1 MASWNTPLPN
11 IPETDYG
18 PAFEPTIIAAIKELR
33 AAIKELRA
41 AIDGQTTPAAPTVD
55 ALGGATDIGKNI
67 LKARD
72 AAAVRTL
79 LNVAE
84 KPAA

>member
-1 MASWNTPLPN
+1 MEWKTKLPN
-11 IPETDYG
+11 IPQDTYG
-18 PAFEPTIIAAIKELR
+18 PAFEPTIIAAINELR
-33 AAIKELRA
+33 AAI
-41 AIDGQTTPAAPTVD
+41 GGTTAPEATTVD
-55 ALGGATDIGKNI
+55 TLGGATDI

>member
-1 MASWNTPLPN
+1 MEWKTKLPN
-11 IPETDYG
+11 IPQDTYG
-18 PAFEPTIIAAIKELR
+18 PAFEPTIIAAINELR
-33 AAIKELRA
+33 AAI
-41 AIDGQTTPAAPTVD
+41 GGTTEPEATTVD
-55 ALGGATDIGKNI
+55 TLGGATDIGKNI

>member
-1 MASWNTPLPN
+1 MEWKTKLPN
-11 IPETDYG
+11 IPEDKYG
-18 PAFEPTIIAAIKELR
+18 PAFAPTIIAAINELR
-33 AAIKELRA
+33 AAI
-41 AIDGQTTPAAPTVD
+41 GGTTAPEATTVD
-55 ALGGATDIGKNI
+55 TLGGATDIGKNI

-79 LNVAE
+79 LNVSE

>member
-1 MASWNTPLPN
+1 MEWKTKLPN
-11 IPETDYG
+11 IPEDTYG
-18 PAFEPTIIAAIKELR
+18 PAFEPTIIAAINELR
-33 AAIKELRA
+33 AAVGGTTAPEA
-41 AIDGQTTPAAPTVD
+41 ATVD
-55 ALGGATDIGKNI
+55 TLGGATDIGKNI

>member
-1 MASWNTPLPN
+1 MEWKTKLPN
-11 IPETDYG
+11 IPEDTYG
-18 PAFEPTIIAAIKELR
+18 PAFEPTIIAAINELR
-33 AAIKELRA
+33 AAI
-41 AIDGQTTPAAPTVD
+41 
-55 ALGGATDIGKNI
+55 GGTTDIGKNI

>member
-1 MASWNTPLPN
+1 MRCVSQAVAVAGLMMT
-11 IPETDYG
+11 G
-18 PAFEPTIIAAIKELR
+18 HPAAR
-33 AAIKELRA
+33 AAARA
-41 AIDGQTTPAAPTVD
+41 GV
-55 ALGGATDIGKNI
+55 
-67 LKARD
+67 

>member
-1 MASWNTPLPN
+1 MEWKTKLPN
-11 IPETDYG
+11 IPEDTYG
-18 PAFEPTIIAAIKELR
+18 TAFEPTIIAAINELR
-33 AAIKELRA
+33 AAI
-41 AIDGQTTPAAPTVD
+41 GGTTAPEATTVD
-55 ALGGATDIGKNI
+55 TLGGATDIGKNI

>member
-1 MASWNTPLPN
+1 MEWKTKLPN
-11 IPETDYG
+11 IPKDTYG
-18 PAFEPTIIAAIKELR
+18 PAFEPTIIAAINELR
-33 AAIKELRA
+33 AAI
-41 AIDGQTTPAAPTVD
+41 GGTTTPEATTVD
-55 ALGGATDIGKNI
+55 TLGGATDIGKNI

>member
-1 MASWNTPLPN
+1 MEWKTKLPN
-11 IPETDYG
+11 IPKDTYG
-18 PAFEPTIIAAIKELR
+18 PAFEPTIIAAINELR
-33 AAIKELRA
+33 AAI
-41 AIDGQTTPAAPTVD
+41 GGTMAPEATTVD
-55 ALGGATDIGKNI
+55 TLGGATDIGKNI

-72 AAAVRTL
+72 ASAVRTL

>member
-1 MASWNTPLPN
+1 MNSAQPS
-11 IPETDYG
+11 
-18 PAFEPTIIAAIKELR
+18 
-33 AAIKELRA
+33 
-41 AIDGQTTPAAPTVD
+41 AAPEATTVD
-55 ALGGATDIGKNI
+55 TLGGATDIGKNI

>member
-1 MASWNTPLPN
+1 MNSAHHRRHDA
-11 IPETDYG
+11 PEAT
-18 PAFEPTIIAAIKELR
+18 
-33 AAIKELRA
+33 
-41 AIDGQTTPAAPTVD
+41 TVD
-55 ALGGATDIGKNI
+55 TLGGATDIGKNI

-84 KPAA
+84 KPAADGGRPTSE

>member
-1 MASWNTPLPN
+1 MAWNTPLPN
-11 IPETDYG
+11 IPEDNYG
-18 PAFEPTIIAAIKELR
+18 PAFEPSIIAAIKELR
-33 AAIKELRA
+33 D
-41 AIDGQTTPAAPTVD
+41 AIDRQAAPAAPTVD
-55 ALGGATDIGKNI
+55 TLGGATDIGKNI

>member
-1 MASWNTPLPN
+1 MEWKTKLPN
-11 IPETDYG
+11 IPEDTYG
-18 PAFEPTIIAAIKELR
+18 PAFEPTIIAAINELR
-33 AAIKELRA
+33 AAI
-41 AIDGQTTPAAPTVD
+41 GGTTAPETTTVD
-55 ALGGATDIGKNI
+55 TLGGATDIGKNI

>member
-1 MASWNTPLPN
+1 MEWKTKLPN
-11 IPETDYG
+11 IPKDKHG
-18 PAFEPTIIAAIKELR
+18 PAFEPTIIAAINELR
-33 AAIKELRA
+33 AAI
-41 AIDGQTTPAAPTVD
+41 GGTTAPEATTVD
-55 ALGGATDIGKNI
+55 TLGGATDIGKNI

>member
-18 PAFEPTIIAAIKELR
+18 PAFEPTII

>member
-1 MASWNTPLPN
+1 MEWKTTLPN
-11 IPETDYG
+11 IPKDTYG
-18 PAFEPTIIAAIKELR
+18 PAFEPTIIAAINELR
-33 AAIKELRA
+33 AAI
-41 AIDGQTTPAAPTVD
+41 GGTTAPEATTVD
-55 ALGGATDIGKNI
+55 TLGGATDIGKNI

>member
-1 MASWNTPLPN
+1 MEDQTTQHPQD
-11 IPETDYG
+11 TYG
-18 PAFEPTIIAAIKELR
+18 PAFEPTIIAAINELR
-33 AAIKELRA
+33 AAI
-41 AIDGQTTPAAPTVD
+41 GGTTAPEATTVD
-55 ALGGATDIGKNI
+55 TLGGATDIGKNI

>member
-1 MASWNTPLPN
+1 MEWKTKLPN
-11 IPETDYG
+11 IPQDTYG
-18 PAFEPTIIAAIKELR
+18 PAFEPTIIAAISELR
-33 AAIKELRA
+33 AAI
-41 AIDGQTTPAAPTVD
+41 GGTTAPEATTVD
-55 ALGGATDIGKNI
+55 TLGGATDIGKNI

>member
-1 MASWNTPLPN
+1 MEWKTKLPN
-11 IPETDYG
+11 IPKDMYG
-18 PAFEPTIIAAIKELR
+18 PAFEPTIIAAINELR
-33 AAIKELRA
+33 AAI
-41 AIDGQTTPAAPTVD
+41 GGTTAPEATTVD
-55 ALGGATDIGKNI
+55 TLGGATDIGKNI

>member
-1 MASWNTPLPN
+1 MEWKTKLPN
-11 IPETDYG
+11 IPEDTYG
-18 PAFEPTIIAAIKELR
+18 PAFEPTIIAAINELR
-33 AAIKELRA
+33 AAI
-41 AIDGQTTPAAPTVD
+41 GGTTAPEATTVD
-55 ALGGATDIGKNI
+55 TFGGATDIGKNI

>member
-1 MASWNTPLPN
+1 MAWKTKLPN
-11 IPETDYG
+11 IPKDTYG
-18 PAFEPTIIAAIKELR
+18 PAFEPTIIAAINELR
-33 AAIKELRA
+33 AAI
-41 AIDGQTTPAAPTVD
+41 GGTTAPEATTVD
-55 ALGGATDIGKNI
+55 TLGGATDIGKNI

-72 AAAVRTL
+72 ASAVRTL

>member
-1 MASWNTPLPN
+1 MEWKTKLPN
-11 IPETDYG
+11 IPKDTYG
-18 PAFEPTIIAAIKELR
+18 PAFEPTIIAAINELR
-33 AAIKELRA
+33 AAIGGTK
-41 AIDGQTTPAAPTVD
+41 APEATTVD
-55 ALGGATDIGKNI
+55 TLGGATDIGKNI

-72 AAAVRTL
+72 ASAVRTL

>member
-1 MASWNTPLPN
+1 MEWKTKLPS
-11 IPETDYG
+11 IPEDKYG
-18 PAFEPTIIAAIKELR
+18 PAFAPTIIAAINELR
-33 AAIKELRA
+33 AAI
-41 AIDGQTTPAAPTVD
+41 GGTTAPEATTVD
-55 ALGGATDIGKNI
+55 TLGGATDIGKNI

>member
-1 MASWNTPLPN
+1 MEWKTKLPN
-11 IPETDYG
+11 IHKDTYG
-18 PAFEPTIIAAIKELR
+18 PAFEPTIIAAINELR
-33 AAIKELRA
+33 AAI
-41 AIDGQTTPAAPTVD
+41 GGTTAPEATTVD
-55 ALGGATDIGKNI
+55 TLGGATDIGKNI

-72 AAAVRTL
+72 ASAVRTL

>member
-33 AAIKELRA
+33 AAI
-41 AIDGQTTPAAPTVD
+41 DGQTTPAAPTVD
-55 ALGGATDIGKNI
+55 ALGGATDIGKSI

>member
-1 MASWNTPLPN
+1 MEWKTKLPN
-11 IPETDYG
+11 IPEDTYG
-18 PAFEPTIIAAIKELR
+18 PAFEPTIIAAINELR
-33 AAIKELRA
+33 AAI
-41 AIDGQTTPAAPTVD
+41 GGTTAPEATTVD
-55 ALGGATDIGKNI
+55 THGGATDIGKNI

>member
-33 AAIKELRA
+33 AAI
-41 AIDGQTTPAAPTVD
+41 DGHDHAGRPD
-55 ALGGATDIGKNI
+55 
-67 LKARD
+67 R
-72 AAAVRTL
+72 
-79 LNVAE
+79 
-84 KPAA
+84 

>member
-1 MASWNTPLPN
+1 MEWKTKLPNTP
-11 IPETDYG
+11 EDTYG
-18 PAFEPTIIAAIKELR
+18 PAFEPTIIAAINELR
-33 AAIKELRA
+33 AAI
-41 AIDGQTTPAAPTVD
+41 GGTTAPEATTVD
-55 ALGGATDIGKNI
+55 TLGGATDIGKNI

>member
-1 MASWNTPLPN
+1 MEWKPKLPN
-11 IPETDYG
+11 IPEDKYG
-18 PAFEPTIIAAIKELR
+18 PAFAPTIIAAINELR
-33 AAIKELRA
+33 AAI
-41 AIDGQTTPAAPTVD
+41 GGTTAPEATTVD
-55 ALGGATDIGKNI
+55 TLGGATDIGKNI

>member
-1 MASWNTPLPN
+1 MEWKIKLPN
-11 IPETDYG
+11 IPKDKYG
-18 PAFEPTIIAAIKELR
+18 PAFEPTIIAAINELR
-33 AAIKELRA
+33 AAI
-41 AIDGQTTPAAPTVD
+41 GGTTTPEPTTVD
-55 ALGGATDIGKNI
+55 TLGGATDIGKNI

>member
-1 MASWNTPLPN
+1 MEWKTKLPN
-11 IPETDYG
+11 IPEDTYG
-18 PAFEPTIIAAIKELR
+18 PAFEPTIIAAINELR
-33 AAIKELRA
+33 AVI
-41 AIDGQTTPAAPTVD
+41 GGTTAPEATTVD
-55 ALGGATDIGKNI
+55 TLGGATDIGKNI
-67 LKARD
+67 LTARD

>member
-1 MASWNTPLPN
+1 MEWKTKLPN
-11 IPETDYG
+11 IPEDTYG
-18 PAFEPTIIAAIKELR
+18 PAFGPTIVAAINELR
-33 AAIKELRA
+33 AAI
-41 AIDGQTTPAAPTVD
+41 GGTPAPEATPVD
-55 ALGGATDIGKNI
+55 TLGGATDIGKNI

>member
-1 MASWNTPLPN
+1 MEWKTKLPN
-11 IPETDYG
+11 IPQDTYG
-18 PAFEPTIIAAIKELR
+18 PAFEPTITAINELR
-33 AAIKELRA
+33 AAI
-41 AIDGQTTPAAPTVD
+41 GGTTAPEATTVD
-55 ALGGATDIGKNI
+55 TLGGATDIGKNI

>member
-1 MASWNTPLPN
+1 MEWKTKLPN
-11 IPETDYG
+11 IPEDTYG
-18 PAFEPTIIAAIKELR
+18 PAFEPTIIAAINELR
-33 AAIKELRA
+33 AAI
-41 AIDGQTTPAAPTVD
+41 
-55 ALGGATDIGKNI
+55 GGATDIGKNI

>member
-18 PAFEPTIIAAIKELR
+18 PAFEP
-33 AAIKELRA
+33 AIKELRA

-84 KPAA
+84 KPAS

>member
-1 MASWNTPLPN
+1 MEWKTKLPD
-11 IPETDYG
+11 IPQDTYG
-18 PAFEPTIIAAIKELR
+18 PAFEPTIIAAINELR
-33 AAIKELRA
+33 AAI
-41 AIDGQTTPAAPTVD
+41 GGTTAPEATTVD
-55 ALGGATDIGKNI
+55 TLGGATDIGKNI
-67 LKARD
+67 LQARD

>member
-1 MASWNTPLPN
+1 MEWKTKLPN
-11 IPETDYG
+11 IPKDTYG
-18 PAFEPTIIAAIKELR
+18 PTFEPTIIAAINELR
-33 AAIKELRA
+33 AAI
-41 AIDGQTTPAAPTVD
+41 GGTTPPEATTVD
-55 ALGGATDIGKNI
+55 TLGGATDIGKNI

-72 AAAVRTL
+72 ASAVRTL